1 MKNIERIKDS
11 ARGRWCDILIDVG
24 GIPREYLDG
33 AHHPCPRCGGDD
45 RFRLIDAGAG
55 AVLCNQ
61 CFREKNGDGIS
72 AIQWMTG
79 RPFPDAMALVAEY
92 LGLRVDA
99 KRAKKKVGAEIEILP
114 WSLEIVALWTVIHK
128 PGISADAVA
137 RVGGQI
143 AKWRAPSGDVR
154 QVIAIPIRAAR
165 GAEPGGWVLY
175 DSSGHQLP
183 VRGGAKKMRCT
194 AGAEPGWLGDLARLD
209 EAKIVWKVEGV
220 SDMLALESVIPEDL
234 RPSHIALTNAF
245 GAGEKPHSELVEQ
258 LAGKIIV
265 VVRDRDRVGQEGGQ
279 RWADAIAAGA
289 SEVRI
294 VDPPE
299 REGVKDLRDWLQDGG
314 TFNEIRATARAAPVV
329 IATSDGGIVD
339 QKEDVDGIE
348 TNPERLAVEFL
359 SRAGIL
365 VRYWREDAHI
375 YDGQRWCVD
384 PAEEMTDRIVR
395 FLIVEFSRL
404 YEIAKADGEEKP
416 KKPRITR
423 SVVANVEM
431 VIRALRAVP
440 SSIEYGSELVIDED
454 GRVVSAVNPRRT
466 LIAFRNGILDVD
478 RVVSGESAE
487 LEPHRPEY
495 FSPVVLP
502 YEYDPSVAPG
512 GMWRWFLAT
521 SLQSHADKITILQEW
536 MGYCLT
542 PDTSHQCCLLL
553 EGEGRNGKS
562 VYQAA
567 LQAVVGV
574 ENCSYVDLESFG
586 QRFALGSTIG
596 KLVNV
601 IDDIQTGD
609 RVAEGIF
616 KSWISGQT
624 VQVDR
629 KNRSAIACI
638 PTARVSGNTNDRPRF
653 HDRSEGIWR
662 RIMLI
667 KLDHRVP
674 DDERIA
680 GMDKPTWWSDGPE
693 KADMPGLFNWALE
706 GLLRL
711 KKQGGF
717 TDVECVRTERDEYR
731 AENNPAQEFLADYV
745 ELGADE
751 DSIESGMLYREY
763 SEWSQK
769 NGYKALG
776 ARMLGRE
783 VARVFGRGRR
793 RRGGPKASRRYHY
806 AGLRLTARDISWGLA
821 DDASG

>member
-1 MKNIERIKDS
+1 MEKK
-11 ARGRWCDILIDVG
+11 AR
-24 GIPREYLDG
+24 
-33 AHHPCPRCGGDD
+33 
-45 RFRLIDAGAG
+45 
-55 AVLCNQ
+55 
-61 CFREKNGDGIS
+61 S
-72 AIQWMTG
+72 
-79 RPFPDAMALVAEY
+79 
-92 LGLRVDA
+92 
-99 KRAKKKVGAEIEILP
+99 EIEIIQWQPDL
-114 WSLEIVALWTVIHK
+114 VALWATLYK
-128 PGISADAVA
+128 PGVSADAVA
-137 RVGGQI
+137 RVNGQL
-143 AKWRAPSGDVR
+143 AKWRAPSGEVR
-154 QVIAIPIRAAR
+154 TVVAIPIRAAK

-183 VRGGAKKMRCT
+183 VRGGARKMRCT
-194 AGAEPGWLGDLARLD
+194 AGAKPGWLGDLSRLA
-209 EAKIVWKVEGV
+209 EACVVWKVEGV
-220 SDMLALESVIPEDL
+220 SDMLALESAIPEEL
-234 RPSHIALTNAF
+234 RPSHVVLTNAF
-245 GAGEKPHSELVEQ
+245 GAGEKPRPELVEQ
-258 LAGKIIV
+258 LAGKIVV
-265 VVRDRDRVGQEGGQ
+265 VVRDRDQVGQQGGQ
-279 RWADAIAAGA
+279 CWADAIAAVA
-289 SEVRI
+289 AEVHI
-294 VDPPE
+294 IDPPE
-299 REGVKDLRDWLQDGG
+299 RDDVKDLRGWLQDGG
-314 TFNEIRATARAAPVV
+314 TFDEIRAIARAAPVV
-329 IATSDGGIVD
+329 ITASDGADDD
-339 QKEDVDGIE
+339 QEEDVDGIE
-348 TNPERLAVEFL
+348 TDPERLAVEFL
-359 SRAGIL
+359 ARSGIS
-365 VRYWREDAHI
+365 VRYWREETHI
-375 YDGQRWCVD
+375 WDGQRWCVE

-395 FLIVEFSRL
+395 FLLEEFRRI
-404 YEIAKADGEEKP
+404 YEIAKAEDGAADSEKKP
-416 KKPRITR
+416 KKPRVTR
-423 SVVANVEM
+423 SVVSNVEM
-431 VIRALRAVP
+431 VIRALCAIP
-440 SSIEYGSELVIDED
+440 SSIEYGSEIIIGED
-454 GRVVSAVNPRRT
+454 GRVIGAVNPRRT

-478 RVVSGESAE
+478 RIVSGECAE

-502 YEYDPSVAPG
+502 YEYDPSVEPG

-521 SLQSHADKITILQEW
+521 SLKSHADKITILQEW

-542 PDTSHQCCLLL
+542 PDTSHQYCLLL

-616 KSWISGQT
+616 KSWVSGQT

-667 KLDHRVP
+667 ELDHRVP
-674 DDERIA
+674 DEEMIA

-717 TDVECVRTERDEYR
+717 SDVECLRTAREEYR
-731 AENNPAQEFLADYV
+731 RENNPAQEFLADHV
-745 ELGADE
+745 ELGTDE
-751 DSIESGMLYREY
+751 DWIESEMLYRDY

-769 NGYKALG
+769 NGYKPLG

-783 VARVFGRGRR
+783 VARVFGHGRR
-793 RRGGPKASRRYHY
+793 RYGGPKAQRKYHY
-806 AGLRLTARDISWGLA
+806 VGLRLCPAVFH
-821 DDASG
+821 